1 MEDRTVKRKGCTDQ
15 FAPNVK
21 DNLSKGTEVEK
32 GRICEMNENYVC
44 LVIKYS
50 QGSRRIQLGLVL

>member
-1 MEDRTVKRKGCTDQ
+1 MKRKGCTDE

-50 QGSRRIQLGLVL
+50 QGSLRIQLGLVL